1 MLPGKNRLIVFAL
14 LFLCASTY
22 ANEPD
27 GTNQLIDIYYRF
39 EVAAVYCGLAE
50 DEAIKG
56 YYIERR
62 QVVEKFS
69 LDKADQLYASGQA
82 SQLAH
87 KEWMNRGLGGFKP
100 WCRNEGRKYA
110 DQFLLLNKG
119 QTRQ

>member
-1 MLPGKNRLIVFAL
+1 MAPRKKILVVFSS
-14 LFLCASTY
+14 LCFCSTVQ
-22 ANEPD
+22 AGEPE

-56 YYIERR
+56 YYVERR
-62 QVVEKFS
+62 QVVEKFN
-69 LDKADQLYASGQA
+69 LDEADQLYASGQA

-100 WCRNEGRKYA
+100 WCRNEGRGYA
-110 DQFLLLNKG
+110 DHFLKLNSSEG
-119 QTRQ
+119 SQ